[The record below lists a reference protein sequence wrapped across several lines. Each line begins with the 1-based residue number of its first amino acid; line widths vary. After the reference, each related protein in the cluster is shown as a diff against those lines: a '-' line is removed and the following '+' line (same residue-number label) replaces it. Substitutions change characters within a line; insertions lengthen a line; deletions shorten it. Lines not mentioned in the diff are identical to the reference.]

1 MKRVFFRTTEKNN
14 IHGERDGVPQTLDP
28 LSSYTLSALPIH
40 RLILRVVSVVQP
52 VHTRAHPTIHA
63 TSNRLSTFL
72 SLLQDPVAV
81 YSCRWIILLR
91 SCSRKQKAAGSVHA
105 TGYRLF
111 LFILFFLIWVYSFS
125 SSSLPFPSSP
135 STMYVV
141 RRRLCRVNTLCFHEW
156 DRIGQ
161 DGMRWVF
168 WRQDELQTSR
178 TMLLSHQEEVE
189 WPYGSRRT
197 GWFFGQTNF
206 RETYRVFYNLTEGAS
221 MLPEDSFRVL
231 AFDDLSLDFRKR
243 LFLIDENGMDYRSID
258 LRWFYQRWFEL
269 VQLMLESIRS
279 IHWIIVLR
287 TYIFVS
293 TKFSQ

>member
-1 MKRVFFRTTEKNN
+1 MKRVSFRTTEKNN

-72 SLLQDPVAV
+72 SLLQDPMAV

-125 SSSLPFPSSP
+125 SSSLPSPSSP

-206 RETYRVFYNLTEGAS
+206 QETYRVFYNLMVGEGAS

-231 AFDDLSLDFRKR
+231 AFGIWWSFVGFSKEIISD
-243 LFLIDENGMDYRSID
+243 DENSMDYRSID

-269 VQLMLESIRS
+269 I
-279 IHWIIVLR
+279 
-287 TYIFVS
+287 
-293 TKFSQ
+293 

>member
-1 MKRVFFRTTEKNN
+1 MKRVSFRTTEKNN

-125 SSSLPFPSSP
+125 SSSLPSPSSP

-141 RRRLCRVNTLCFHEW
+141 RRRLCRVNTLFS
-156 DRIGQ
+156 RMGQ
-161 DGMRWVF
+161 D
-168 WRQDELQTSR
+168 
-178 TMLLSHQEEVE
+178 
-189 WPYGSRRT
+189 RT
-197 GWFFGQTNF
+197 GWDEMGFL
-206 RETYRVFYNLTEGAS
+206 ETGWTSNEPDHATFPSGRSRVAVWISSNWLIFWADQLSRNLPG
-221 MLPEDSFRVL
+221 LL
-231 AFDDLSLDFRKR
+231 
-243 LFLIDENGMDYRSID
+243 
-258 LRWFYQRWFEL
+258 
-269 VQLMLESIRS
+269 
-279 IHWIIVLR
+279 
-287 TYIFVS
+287 
-293 TKFSQ
+293 

>member
-1 MKRVFFRTTEKNN
+1 MKRVSFRTTEKNN

-125 SSSLPFPSSP
+125 SSSLPSPSSPSSP

-206 RETYRVFYNLTEGAS
+206 QETYRVFYNLMVGEGAS
-221 MLPEDSFRVL
+221 MLPEDPFRVL
-231 AFDDLSLDFRKR
+231 AFGIWWSFVGFSKEIISD
-243 LFLIDENGMDYRSID
+243 DENSMDYRSID

-269 VQLMLESIRS
+269 I
-279 IHWIIVLR
+279 
-287 TYIFVS
+287 
-293 TKFSQ
+293 